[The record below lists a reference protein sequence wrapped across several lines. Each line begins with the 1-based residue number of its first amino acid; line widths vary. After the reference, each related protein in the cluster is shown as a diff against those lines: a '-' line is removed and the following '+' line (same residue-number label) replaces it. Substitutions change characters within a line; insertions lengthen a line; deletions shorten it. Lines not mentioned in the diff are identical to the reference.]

1 MGANNISLPEPL
13 LAEIQ
18 SAAQAENRSVDEVL
32 QEALRQY
39 LDDRSWTKILGY
51 GQRRAKELGLTEAD
65 NIEVRGPLVKSLQ
78 YQCQGKVEMSPR
90 WQSRNVPFC
99 LRLCETHVI
108 LPVPVKR
115 RRALVATNPI
125 KE

>member
-1 MGANNISLPEPL
+1 MRAGSPC
-13 LAEIQ
+13 
-18 SAAQAENRSVDEVL
+18 QAHLE
-32 QEALRQY
+32 
-39 LDDRSWTKILGY
+39 G
-51 GQRRAKELGLTEAD
+51 
-65 NIEVRGPLVKSLQ
+65 
-78 YQCQGKVEMSPR
+78 CQGKVEMSPR

-99 LRLCETHVI
+99 LRLCEAHVI